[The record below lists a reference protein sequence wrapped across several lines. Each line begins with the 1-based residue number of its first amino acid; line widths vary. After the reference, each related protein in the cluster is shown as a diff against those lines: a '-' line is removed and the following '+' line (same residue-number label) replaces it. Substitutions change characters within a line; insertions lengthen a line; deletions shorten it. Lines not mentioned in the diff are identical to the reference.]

1 MAVVFNKSDFA
12 MLVFF
17 GTLCIRPATKSKIS
31 ARTLTQLTSLEKT
44 YGFLFETRSFLPSP
58 SSSLFPP
65 RIGLFVEVIFYS
77 AKIFQTRYAQT
88 VENFLTPKAKITCS
102 GLVCVYTR
110 IVIKD
115 SMEYVE
121 GRFQIYF

>member
-1 MAVVFNKSDFA
+1 MAVEFCKSAFA
-12 MLVFF
+12 MLGFF

-31 ARTLTQLTSLEKT
+31 ARALTQLTSLEKT

-58 SSSLFPP
+58 SSSLYPP
-65 RIGLFVEVIFYS
+65 RIGEVLVVFFYS

-102 GLVCVYTR
+102 GLGFLSNG
-110 IVIKD
+110 IVNKD
-115 SMEYVE
+115 SM
-121 GRFQIYF
+121 G

>member
-1 MAVVFNKSDFA
+1 MHNLAIFFLLPIFLRGRMAVVFNKSDFA

-31 ARTLTQLTSLEKT
+31 ARALTQLTSLEKT

-65 RIGLFVEVIFYS
+65 RIGEVLVVIFL
-77 AKIFQTRYAQT
+77 F
-88 VENFLTPKAKITCS
+88 
-102 GLVCVYTR
+102 G
-110 IVIKD
+110 
-115 SMEYVE
+115 
-121 GRFQIYF
+121 